1 MDNVEVIFCSGDQ
14 SPEAMFSYMKESH
27 GDWLAVELNSDLSE
41 SLDQKYEVTGIPTL
55 VVVKHDGTL
64 VTTEGRGDVQ
74 SKQPKEAV
82 EAWMKA

>member
-1 MDNVEVIFCSGDQ
+1 
-14 SPEAMFSYMKESH
+14 MKESH

-64 VTTEGRGDVQ
+64 VTKEGRGDVQ